1 VISHW
6 VVHVN
11 LFLSGEI
18 PAGRRGVGV
27 PPIRVPDF
35 AHLPQLRKTV
45 LASALQT
52 DFQEE
57 SMSRFIHFPR
67 HALASGVFFAVGLF
81 LAGIAGW
88 AWSPS
93 ARLGQEAAKSSD
105 DASLLEG
112 FRHVEAASVSD
123 ALEQISGRKMYMS
136 HRMRPIFPTK
146 FAGLA
151 VTVLLKKE
159 SNHDP
164 DALRGML
171 AAIDEGSR
179 NSVYVMVVEDGA
191 DIAGMGGLMG
201 TAMASRNF
209 SGAVIDGGVRD
220 TAYLQKIGFP
230 VYALGI
236 VPSTSVSHYRFAGAN
251 IPVVCD
257 GVAVNPGDIVVAD
270 ADGVVVVPRPT
281 AAQVLALAEEMD
293 FKEHSMYA
301 WIEKLKSIQEAVK
314 KFGRL

>member
-1 VISHW
+1 MMNFACLPRRI
-6 VVHVN
+6 
-11 LFLSGEI
+11 LFCGALVAATLS
-18 PAGRRGVGV
+18 
-27 PPIRVPDF
+27 
-35 AHLPQLRKTV
+35 
-45 LASALQT
+45 
-52 DFQEE
+52 
-57 SMSRFIHFPR
+57 
-67 HALASGVFFAVGLF
+67 
-81 LAGIAGW
+81 LAGAAGW
-88 AWSPS
+88 AWPHS
-93 ARLGQEAAKSSD
+93 AKPRQGNAKAND
-105 DASLLEG
+105 DAFLLEG

-123 ALEQISGRKMYMS
+123 ALEQITGRKMYMS
-136 HRMRPIFPTK
+136 HRMRPVFPSK

-151 VTVLLKKE
+151 LTVLLKKE

-164 DALRGML
+164 DALKGML
-171 AAIDEGSR
+171 AAIDQGFA

-201 TAMASRNF
+201 TAMAARDF

-251 IPVVCD
+251 IPVTCD
-257 GVAVNPGDIVVAD
+257 GVVVNPADIIVAD
-270 ADGVVVVPRPT
+270 ADGVVVVPHAT
-281 AAQVLALAEEMD
+281 APQVLALAQEMD

-301 WIEKLKSIQEAVK
+301 WIEKLKSIEEAVK